1 VTDNAAEI
9 VRQACIAYGL
19 PMRARVSLT
28 PVARG
33 AMGQIWCLD
42 LGSQRYAL
50 KELLWGADEVS
61 ARNEAAV
68 TARLAAAG
76 IRLPGSLPTPDG
88 RFLARLTG
96 QLGGRWLRLYQ
107 WIDGA
112 PVTPVTD
119 HDMASRVGD
128 LLGRLHAHAGTLP
141 LPAGQPDSWYD
152 TVPGPATWAELASA
166 AHGRDA
172 DWGPALADRIGR
184 LRELAALVTAVPR
197 DEMIICHRDLH
208 PDNVLVDGSGELVL
222 LDWDDVGPACPGR
235 ELAKLLA
242 DWHVHDGLPDTAAAA
257 RTVAAYQ
264 AAGGTGRIRD
274 ERSFGMLIACML
286 NFVQAQAGV
295 ALDPRAGP
303 ENRIYAAA
311 EILDTLARLPTPR
324 LISDLLAVA
333 AAGAG

>member
-1 VTDNAAEI
+1 
-9 VRQACIAYGL
+9 
-19 PMRARVSLT
+19 
-28 PVARG
+28 
-33 AMGQIWCLD
+33 MGQIWCLD
-42 LGSQRYAL
+42 LGSARYAL
-50 KELLWGADEVS
+50 KELLWGADEDS

-68 TARLAAAG
+68 TAWLAAAG
-76 IRLPGSLPTPDG
+76 IRLPGSLRTPDG
-88 RFLARLTG
+88 RFLVRLTG

-107 WIDGA
+107 WVDG
-112 PVTPVTD
+112 TPGNP
-119 HDMASRVGD
+119 MADQGMAGRVGD

-141 LPAGQPDSWYD
+141 LPLPAGEPDSWYD
-152 TVPGPATWAELASA
+152 TVPGPASWAELAGA
-166 AHGRDA
+166 ARRRDA
-172 DWGPALADRIGR
+172 DWGPALAGHVDQ
-184 LRELAALVTAVPR
+184 LRELAALVTAAPR

-242 DWHVHDGLPDTAAAA
+242 DWHVHDGVPDTAAAA
-257 RTVAAYQ
+257 RTLAAYQ
-264 AAGGTGRIRD
+264 DAGGTGRIRD

-286 NFVQAQAGV
+286 NFLRAQADV
-295 ALDPRAGP
+295 ALDPDATP

-333 AAGAG
+333 ATVAS